1 MTQQASGSIGAS
13 AVLAATLARLEPVA
27 RAIGVTRL
35 ANMTGLDAIGLPIW
49 TAIRPTSRVLATSQ
63 GKGLCD
69 TQAKVSAL
77 MESIEIWHA
86 ESHCQNLVFESP
98 ARVSAAT
105 GLPFVAPQRLAVLKH
120 VRIVDSEPILWTHGR
135 HLMTGAPVLLPWEA
149 VTLNTLPTAARRT
162 LVMSSSGLSGGVG
175 QWEAIQ
181 HGLCE
186 LVERYDMASWF
197 GWTVDQRNARRV
209 DLAGA
214 GDALRAVIRQ
224 VEQHCMLG
232 LWDMTGALGI
242 PSYVCML
249 VDHAGSDTGFD
260 VGRCSGYATHAQ
272 ASTAALRAILEAV
285 QARATVIAGS
295 RDDLGE
301 EEFDGS
307 RDLDQSEAMR
317 REIGGALTGCA
328 LRADAPLA
336 GLAPREAVQHL
347 LSIFAGHGIAD
358 AYVVDLSQERFG
370 IPVFKCIVPG
380 LTTPP
385 LSTMMRELNMN
396 RRTGHWGALFAA
408 KAGIVP
414 AGGAA

>member
-1 MTQQASGSIGAS
+1 MTQQASDSSGAS

-63 GKGLCD
+63 GKGLCHA
-69 TQAKVSAL
+69 QAQVSAL

-105 GLPFVAPQRLAVLKH
+105 GLPFVAPQSLAVLKN
-120 VRIVDSEPILWTHGR
+120 VRIANTEPILWTHGR
-135 HLMTGAPVLLPWEA
+135 HLATDAPVLVPWEA
-149 VTLNTLPTAARRT
+149 VTLNTLTTVARRT

-175 QWEAIQ
+175 QWEAIL

-186 LVERYDMASWF
+186 LVERYDMAGWF
-197 GWTVDQRNARRV
+197 GWTTQQRNARRV

-214 GDALRAVIRQ
+214 GGALRDVIGQ
-224 VEQHCMLG
+224 VEQHCMLA

-249 VDHAGSDTGFD
+249 VDHAGADTGLE

-272 ASTAALRAILEAV
+272 AATAALRAILEAV
-285 QARATVIAGS
+285 QARATIIAGS

-301 EEFDGS
+301 EEFEGS
-307 RDLDQSEAMR
+307 RDLDQSAAMR
-317 REIGGALTGCA
+317 REIGAAVRGCA

-336 GLAPREAVQHL
+336 GLAPREAVRQL
-347 LSIFAGHGIAD
+347 LSIFADNGIAD
-358 AYVVDLSQERFG
+358 AYVVDLTQERFG
-370 IPVFKCIVPG
+370 IPVFKCVVPG
-380 LTTPP
+380 LTTPS
-385 LSTMMRELNMN
+385 LSTIMRELNMN
-396 RRTGHWGALFAA
+396 RNTGNWDALFAA
-408 KAGIVP
+408 KANTI
-414 AGGAA
+414 AQASAT